1 VVLHQPR
8 VVVQNLIADDPAH
21 EKQRLE
27 AALNALRASLDHMLE
42 RGDLAHGGEHREVLE
57 AFRMFADDRGWTRR
71 LTEAVMT
78 GLTAEAAVERVQSDN
93 RARMMRQTD
102 AYLRERLHDLDELAD
117 RLLNQLQGRSMTRLA
132 GELPDNAI
140 LVSRSMGPAALLDYD
155 RSRLRG
161 LVLEEGG
168 AQSHIA
174 IVARA
179 MGIPVVSMIEN
190 AVGLV
195 EPDDEIIVDGT
206 TGLVH
211 IRPQADILN
220 TYREKARL
228 RADRQAKFR
237 SLRDVKAVT
246 KDGAAI
252 HLHLNAGLIFDL
264 QNVVDTGADGIG
276 LFRTELQFMVT
287 DRLPSLA
294 EQTALYRSVLEAA
307 DGRPVVFRTLDIGGD
322 KILPYMA
329 KAEEENPALG
339 WRAIRIGLDRPGLLR
354 AQVRALLRAATGYDL
369 KIMFPMVATIDEF
382 QRARAIVHREQA
394 FMERFG
400 RAQPRSVQLGVMV
413 EVPSL
418 LFALDA
424 LAREVD
430 FMSVG
435 SNDLMQ
441 FLFAADRDHPQM
453 AGRYD
458 ACNPAAIRAL
468 RLIVE
473 AADRAQIPVSVC
485 GELAGRPVDALMLMA
500 LGYRHLS
507 MSPLS
512 VGPIK
517 AMVLDLDLGAL
528 QQTVSHAMQASET
541 QATIRPDLEQW
552 AHQQGLL

>member
-1 VVLHQPR
+1 VKK
-8 VVVQNLIADDPAH
+8 PA
-21 EKQRLE
+21 
-27 AALNALRASLDHMLE
+27 
-42 RGDLAHGGEHREVLE
+42 
-57 AFRMFADDRGWTRR
+57 
-71 LTEAVMT
+71 
-78 GLTAEAAVERVQSDN
+78 
-93 RARMMRQTD
+93 
-102 AYLRERLHDLDELAD
+102 
-117 RLLNQLQGRSMTRLA
+117 
-132 GELPDNAI
+132 
-140 LVSRSMGPAALLDYD
+140 
-155 RSRLRG
+155 
-161 LVLEEGG
+161 
-168 AQSHIA
+168 
-174 IVARA
+174 
-179 MGIPVVSMIEN
+179 
-190 AVGLV
+190 
-195 EPDDEIIVDGT
+195 
-206 TGLVH
+206 
-211 IRPQADILN
+211 
-220 TYREKARL
+220 L

-246 KDGAAI
+246 KDGAEI

-294 EQTALYRSVLEAA
+294 EQTALYRSVLDAA

-400 RAQPRSVQLGVMV
+400 RDKPRSVQLGVMV

-517 AMVLDLDLGAL
+517 RWCWISISAL
-528 QQTVSHAMQASET
+528 CNKRCHTPC
-541 QATIRPDLEQW
+541 RP
-552 AHQQGLL
+552 ARHKPR

>member
-1 VVLHQPR
+1 
-8 VVVQNLIADDPAH
+8 
-21 EKQRLE
+21 
-27 AALNALRASLDHMLE
+27 
-42 RGDLAHGGEHREVLE
+42 
-57 AFRMFADDRGWTRR
+57 
-71 LTEAVMT
+71 
-78 GLTAEAAVERVQSDN
+78 
-93 RARMMRQTD
+93 
-102 AYLRERLHDLDELAD
+102 
-117 RLLNQLQGRSMTRLA
+117 
-132 GELPDNAI
+132 
-140 LVSRSMGPAALLDYD
+140 
-155 RSRLRG
+155 
-161 LVLEEGG
+161 
-168 AQSHIA
+168 
-174 IVARA
+174 
-179 MGIPVVSMIEN
+179 
-190 AVGLV
+190 
-195 EPDDEIIVDGT
+195 
-206 TGLVH
+206 
-211 IRPQADILN
+211 
-220 TYREKARL
+220 
-228 RADRQAKFR
+228 
-237 SLRDVKAVT
+237 
-246 KDGAAI
+246 
-252 HLHLNAGLIFDL
+252 
-264 QNVVDTGADGIG
+264 
-276 LFRTELQFMVT
+276 
-287 DRLPSLA
+287 
-294 EQTALYRSVLEAA
+294 
-307 DGRPVVFRTLDIGGD
+307 
-322 KILPYMA
+322 MA

-382 QRARAIVHREQA
+382 ERARTIVQREQA

-400 RAQPRSVQLGVMV
+400 RALPRSVQLGVMV

-435 SNDLMQ
+435 SNDLLQ

-468 RLIVE
+468 RMIVE

-528 QQTVSHAMQASET
+528 QQRVTQALEASET
-541 QATIRPDLEQW
+541 EATIRPALEQW
-552 AHQQGLL
+552 AHQHGLL